1 MNKSRYVFFIL
12 ACLFGLYVQAQNR
25 TVKGRVLS
33 AEDKEP
39 LIGATVKI
47 PGTSIGV
54 VTDIDG
60 NFSLEV
66 PDKDKTL
73 VIEFLGMSTL
83 TAKIPANGVLNV
95 SLHPDTQRLDE
106 VVVTGYGNFSKSSFT
121 GSANTLRGD
130 LLKNVPVVS
139 VEQKL
144 QGMTPAYPFREI
156 PVSRVLIKVYVSAV
170 WGHSMHRKN
179 LCLSL
184 TEYR

>member
-121 GSANTLRGD
+121 GSANTGGL
-130 LLKNVPVVS
+130 
-139 VEQKL
+139 VEERSGCIGRTEVAGYDSGRIHFGK
-144 QGMTPAYPFREI
+144 FR
-156 PVSRVLIKVYVSAV
+156 SA
-170 WGHSMHRKN
+170 G
-179 LCLSL
+179 C
-184 TEYR
+184 

>member
-1 MNKSRYVFFIL
+1 M
-12 ACLFGLYVQAQNR
+12 
-25 TVKGRVLS
+25 KGRVLS

-66 PDKDKTL
+66 PNKDKTL

-121 GSANTLRGD
+121 GSANTLRGG
-130 LLKNVPVVS
+130 L
-139 VEQKL
+139 VEERSGCIGRTEVAGYDSGRIHFGK
-144 QGMTPAYPFREI
+144 FR
-156 PVSRVLIKVYVSAV
+156 SA
-170 WGHSMHRKN
+170 G
-179 LCLSL
+179 C
-184 TEYR
+184 

>member
-121 GSANTLRGD
+121 GSANTLR
-130 LLKNVPVVS
+130 
-139 VEQKL
+139 
-144 QGMTPAYPFREI
+144 EI

>member
-1 MNKSRYVFFIL
+1 M
-12 ACLFGLYVQAQNR
+12 
-25 TVKGRVLS
+25 KGRVLS

-83 TAKIPANGVLNV
+83 TIIRKSKFPQNPKRSVRFSGKRTKRSVQKRKARNTQKAETKVL
-95 SLHPDTQRLDE
+95 
-106 VVVTGYGNFSKSSFT
+106 
-121 GSANTLRGD
+121 
-130 LLKNVPVVS
+130 
-139 VEQKL
+139 
-144 QGMTPAYPFREI
+144 
-156 PVSRVLIKVYVSAV
+156 
-170 WGHSMHRKN
+170 
-179 LCLSL
+179 
-184 TEYR
+184 

>member
-1 MNKSRYVFFIL
+1 M

-66 PDKDKTL
+66 PNKDKTL

-95 SLHPDTQRLDE
+95 SLRPDTQRLDE
-106 VVVTGYGNFSKSSFT
+106 VVVTGYGNFP
-121 GSANTLRGD
+121 NPHL
-130 LLKNVPVVS
+130 PVR
-139 VEQKL
+139 QIHY
-144 QGMTPAYPFREI
+144 GGT
-156 PVSRVLIKVYVSAV
+156 
-170 WGHSMHRKN
+170 
-179 LCLSL
+179 C
-184 TEYR
+184 

>member
-73 VIEFLGMSTL
+73 VIEFLGMRTL

-106 VVVTGYGNFSKSSFT
+106 VVVTGYGNFPKWIRPESYPATSVLPIQPERSST
-121 GSANTLRGD
+121 SP
-130 LLKNVPVVS
+130 PVRY
-139 VEQKL
+139 L
-144 QGMTPAYPFREI
+144 PNR
-156 PVSRVLIKVYVSAV
+156 
-170 WGHSMHRKN
+170 
-179 LCLSL
+179 
-184 TEYR
+184 

>member
-73 VIEFLGMSTL
+73 VIEFLDPLAELSQCIL
-83 TAKIPANGVLNV
+83 DSSNGSIINV
-95 SLHPDTQRLDE
+95 
-106 VVVTGYGNFSKSSFT
+106 
-121 GSANTLRGD
+121 
-130 LLKNVPVVS
+130 
-139 VEQKL
+139 
-144 QGMTPAYPFREI
+144 I
-156 PVSRVLIKVYVSAV
+156 
-170 WGHSMHRKN
+170 
-179 LCLSL
+179 
-184 TEYR
+184 

>member
-66 PDKDKTL
+66 PNKDKTL

-95 SLHPDTQRLDE
+95 SLRPDTQRLDE

-121 GSANTLRGD
+121 GKYITGGLVEERSGCIGRTEVAGYDSGCVHFGKFRSAG
-130 LLKNVPVVS
+130 
-139 VEQKL
+139 
-144 QGMTPAYPFREI
+144 
-156 PVSRVLIKVYVSAV
+156 
-170 WGHSMHRKN
+170 
-179 LCLSL
+179 C
-184 TEYR
+184 

>member
-66 PDKDKTL
+66 PNKDKTL
-73 VIEFLGMSTL
+73 VIEFLG
-83 TAKIPANGVLNV
+83 
-95 SLHPDTQRLDE
+95 
-106 VVVTGYGNFSKSSFT
+106 
-121 GSANTLRGD
+121 GSRNLVGIGIQLSD
-130 LLKNVPVVS
+130 SEEEELFV
-139 VEQKL
+139 
-144 QGMTPAYPFREI
+144 
-156 PVSRVLIKVYVSAV
+156 
-170 WGHSMHRKN
+170 HDSMQV
-179 LCLSL
+179 CP
-184 TEYR
+184 EEFDFGIE

>member
-66 PDKDKTL
+66 PVRGEKRC
-73 VIEFLGMSTL
+73 
-83 TAKIPANGVLNV
+83 V
-95 SLHPDTQRLDE
+95 SKFGRSE
-106 VVVTGYGNFSKSSFT
+106 N
-121 GSANTLRGD
+121 
-130 LLKNVPVVS
+130 
-139 VEQKL
+139 
-144 QGMTPAYPFREI
+144 I
-156 PVSRVLIKVYVSAV
+156 
-170 WGHSMHRKN
+170 
-179 LCLSL
+179 
-184 TEYR
+184 

>member
-95 SLHPDTQRLDE
+95 SLHPNTQRLYNPQIQISAESETKRSIFREKDKTKRSKKE
-106 VVVTGYGNFSKSSFT
+106 SAQHSKSRNKSF
-121 GSANTLRGD
+121 
-130 LLKNVPVVS
+130 V
-139 VEQKL
+139 
-144 QGMTPAYPFREI
+144 MT
-156 PVSRVLIKVYVSAV
+156 SVSA
-170 WGHSMHRKN
+170 
-179 LCLSL
+179 L
-184 TEYR
+184 

>member
-66 PDKDKTL
+66 PDWQPC
-73 VIEFLGMSTL
+73 FLAAAL
-83 TAKIPANGVLNV
+83 PAVC
-95 SLHPDTQRLDE
+95 
-106 VVVTGYGNFSKSSFT
+106 
-121 GSANTLRGD
+121 
-130 LLKNVPVVS
+130 
-139 VEQKL
+139 
-144 QGMTPAYPFREI
+144 FREN
-156 PVSRVLIKVYVSAV
+156 PGCHMSCS
-170 WGHSMHRKN
+170 
-179 LCLSL
+179 CC
-184 TEYR
+184 

>member
-73 VIEFLGMSTL
+73 VIEFLGMSNPWDQIYKMVATKSNVL
-83 TAKIPANGVLNV
+83 VYSTRINAYIIPREQLGEQYKDLAKIAN
-95 SLHPDTQRLDE
+95 E
-106 VVVTGYGNFSKSSFT
+106 
-121 GSANTLRGD
+121 
-130 LLKNVPVVS
+130 
-139 VEQKL
+139 KL
-144 QGMTPAYPFREI
+144 PKH
-156 PVSRVLIKVYVSAV
+156 RVK
-170 WGHSMHRKN
+170 MQ
-179 LCLSL
+179 
-184 TEYR
+184 

>member
-66 PDKDKTL
+66 PNKDKTL
-73 VIEFLGMSTL
+73 VTRFVVRVVFASKLFD
-83 TAKIPANGVLNV
+83 NV
-95 SLHPDTQRLDE
+95 ININDRTH
-106 VVVTGYGNFSKSSFT
+106 GYQ
-121 GSANTLRGD
+121 D
-130 LLKNVPVVS
+130 
-139 VEQKL
+139 Q
-144 QGMTPAYPFREI
+144 
-156 PVSRVLIKVYVSAV
+156 
-170 WGHSMHRKN
+170 
-179 LCLSL
+179 
-184 TEYR
+184 

>member
-1 MNKSRYVFFIL
+1 M
-12 ACLFGLYVQAQNR
+12 QAQNR

-95 SLHPDTQRLDE
+95 SLHPNTQRLDE

-121 GSANTLRGD
+121 GSANTLRG
-130 LLKNVPVVS
+130 L
-139 VEQKL
+139 VEERSGCIGRTEVAGYDSGRIHFGK
-144 QGMTPAYPFREI
+144 FR
-156 PVSRVLIKVYVSAV
+156 SA
-170 WGHSMHRKN
+170 G
-179 LCLSL
+179 C
-184 TEYR
+184 

>member
-66 PDKDKTL
+66 PNKDKTL

-95 SLHPDTQRLDE
+95 SLRPDTQRLDE
-106 VVVTGYGNFSKSSFT
+106 VVVTGYGNFFQILIYRFGKYIT
-121 GSANTLRGD
+121 GGLVEERSGCIGRTEVAGYDSGCVHFGKFRSAG
-130 LLKNVPVVS
+130 
-139 VEQKL
+139 
-144 QGMTPAYPFREI
+144 
-156 PVSRVLIKVYVSAV
+156 
-170 WGHSMHRKN
+170 
-179 LCLSL
+179 C
-184 TEYR
+184 